1 MNEESSFDT
10 LLGSTGL
17 FNLEE
22 VKAFYLSLIYD
33 VCIRNQKLLFLQQIK
48 EGALKV
54 KYLETWIKNFFS
66 EDNFSC
72 GKIRFK
78 KFWQNSYYYYFRKI

>member
-10 LLGSTGL
+10 LLGSHGI

-33 VCIRNQKLLFLQQIK
+33 ACIRNQKLLFLQHIK

-54 KYLETWIKNFFS
+54 KYLET
-66 EDNFSC
+66 
-72 GKIRFK
+72 
-78 KFWQNSYYYYFRKI
+78 